1 MCTMDD
7 KVPTTDKERSFSTV
21 ADYLYGCVNFE
32 IPDEAVDYVCSGRE
46 IAIDTPISDA
56 GRQNLDLLRAD
67 LYTWIVLG
75 PGSVNNTS
83 DTDNGYTHSG
93 GGYSMSKDDKSL
105 LLSAANAIYSKYDE
119 PTVGKKTTF
128 KINSFGIRRA
138 DIDPCGMPL
147 PHIIR

>member
-1 MCTMDD
+1 MDNEA
-7 KVPTTDKERSFSTV
+7 TTDKAKTFSTV

-32 IPDEAVDYVCSGRE
+32 IPDEAVDYVCVSRDVSRDTL
-46 IAIDTPISDA
+46 IADA
-56 GRQNLDLLRAD
+56 GKQILDLLKAD

-93 GGYSMSKDDKSL
+93 GGYSLSKDDKSL
-105 LLSAANAIYSKYDE
+105 LLSAANAIYLKYDE

-138 DIDPCGMPL
+138 DWTLDGMPL

>member
-1 MCTMDD
+1 MDNG
-7 KVPTTDKERSFSTV
+7 TSTDTKKSFTTV

-32 IPDEAVDYVCSGRE
+32 IPDEAVDYVCFGRE
-46 IAIDTPISDA
+46 VSSDT
-56 GRQNLDLLRAD
+56 LLAEADKDKLELLKAD

-93 GGYSMSKDDKSL
+93 GGYSLSNDDKKL
-105 LLSAANAIYSKYDE
+105 LLGAANAIYSKHDE
-119 PTVGKKTTF
+119 PTVGRKATF

-138 DIDPCGMPL
+138 DRTPYGMPL